1 MRLTYVVISAFSSN
15 VTCLVYLVLFQ
26 ILKKLLLKQF
36 MEQNFRGGMDKI
48 GFSFQRKQCF
58 LWKICPRIIWEMSIS
73 YYKNI
78 DVGTGN

>member
-15 VTCLVYLVLFQ
+15 VTFLVYLVLFQ

-58 LWKICPRIIWEMSIS
+58 KFICPRIIWEMSIS